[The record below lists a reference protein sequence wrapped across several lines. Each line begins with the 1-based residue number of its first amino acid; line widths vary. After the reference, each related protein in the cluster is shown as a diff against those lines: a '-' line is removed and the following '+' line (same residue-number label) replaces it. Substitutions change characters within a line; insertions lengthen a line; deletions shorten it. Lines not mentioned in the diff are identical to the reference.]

1 MTEPDTGGS
10 RIVESSILDAIRG
23 RIANMNV
30 VSVLASDTDC
40 YSKNTPGD
48 GYAKN
53 VCSVDLRGTERVLP
67 PFTEQVFNPPRQ

>member
-1 MTEPDTGGS
+1 MAEENAP
-10 RIVESSILDAIRG
+10 RAIESSILEAIRG
-23 RIANMNV
+23 RIANMSV

-53 VCSVDLRGTERVLP
+53 VCSVDLTGRERVLP
-67 PFTEQVFNPPRQ
+67 PFTAQTFGARESS

>member
-1 MTEPDTGGS
+1 VAEDKEE
-10 RIVESSILDAIRG
+10 RIVEGSILEAIRG
-23 RIANMNV
+23 RVASLNV

-53 VCSVDLRGTERVLP
+53 VCSVDLRGEERVLP
-67 PFTEQVFNPPRQ
+67 PFTEQVFNAPRQ